1 MSIPYVNVPNQPST
15 FENIDLKIFENA
27 ISFLREH
34 YPSQKIIP
42 IGESRGAELS
52 LLLSSMF
59 GLDGTIAY
67 CPSNVVWS
75 GYSKY
80 KRVQNNP
87 AWVSEEKEIPYISA
101 KMSPYGKFS
110 SDYYMYTLESSKN
123 LPFIEVEKI
132 LGPILL
138 ITGQDDRV
146 WPANYMSKC
155 IVDRLD
161 ILDFQYEINHINYK
175 NSGHH
180 IAFPAYYPTTNYDS
194 FGGDAKNNG
203 HSQINS
209 WKAVQEYLN
218 KLSVK
223 E

>member
-15 FENIDLKIFENA
+15 FENIDLKIFVNA

-59 GLDGTIAY
+59 GLDGAIAY

-87 AWVSEEKEIPYISA
+87 A
-101 KMSPYGKFS
+101 
-110 SDYYMYTLESSKN
+110 
-123 LPFIEVEKI
+123 
-132 LGPILL
+132 
-138 ITGQDDRV
+138 
-146 WPANYMSKC
+146 
-155 IVDRLD
+155 
-161 ILDFQYEINHINYK
+161 
-175 NSGHH
+175 
-180 IAFPAYYPTTNYDS
+180 
-194 FGGDAKNNG
+194 
-203 HSQINS
+203 
-209 WKAVQEYLN
+209 
-218 KLSVK
+218 
-223 E
+223 